1 MSVAPPAGADRLAR
15 LEERARALALEKSY
29 LELVVRLMAR
39 VGTTSG
45 VDDAVRTLL
54 HNVLD
59 VIGGTNILLHYRLDD
74 LFHSV
79 DVYGE
84 RTTARELADPLV
96 VEAFE
101 RRVPIEREGAFSETR
116 MTTPEFTKSYT
127 WVYPL
132 LAGAEVVGVLEM
144 QHLHMGMRG
153 LHAHLPVFFNYAAQI
168 LKNEVSTYARLK
180 AANDGLVA
188 ANAAL
193 RDEVAVRE
201 RAEEELRRAK
211 EGLEHR
217 VAERTRALWETN
229 RSLHTQLAERLR
241 TEDALSRLNA
251 ELGAFNRVLGA
262 AATGL
267 PARELVALAGAELCA
282 ALGLG
287 HGFALLIEEAAGARA
302 DVVAWGAAAQREPDT
317 VAGCLTHACL
327 DRLLDAGP
335 VLAVEVADA
344 DERARKLA
352 AVFPSVP
359 ARSLLA
365 VPLGLDGVALGC
377 LVAFSTEAW
386 AFSPHD
392 LELAARIGEQV
403 AGALARQRAQADAR
417 RLRVAMEQTP
427 ESVVI
432 TDDRT
437 RILYVNPAFTASTG
451 YDRSEV
457 VGRIPGEFK
466 SGLHDTQFYR
476 QMWSTLLSGAT
487 WHGRIVNRR
496 KNGELFTE
504 DVVIVP
510 VRDAPGRAVNY
521 VALKRDVTDDL
532 AREQQVRH
540 AQRLEGV
547 GQLAGGIAH
556 DFNNLL
562 GVIFLQLDEL
572 HRDASLPLHVVEGLD
587 HVRGAAER
595 AARLTRQLLSFGR
608 RQAMTLRTH
617 DLNDL
622 VARYVTRLRRLLPP
636 AVSLAF
642 EPAAGALPISG
653 DAALVEQVL
662 SSLCENARDVLP
674 EGGTITLR
682 SGVAEHGD
690 PGPGRPAQARPG
702 PFAWV
707 SVGDTGPG
715 MTDEVRA
722 HLFEPFFTTKDV
734 GRGTGLGL
742 ATAYGIVSQHHGW
755 IDVDSALGKG
765 STFTVHLP
773 LAVEAAVAPAP
784 GPTTR
789 PETRQP
795 TILLVEDEPGIR
807 RLAQKCLEH
816 LGYRVVT
823 APDGVQALQRWDEE
837 HGHVDLLLTDIV
849 MPMGLSGV
857 ELAQRVR
864 HLAPALPVVVMSG
877 YAADVVREG
886 GAIGPDYEFLGKPF
900 TVGQLDAAVRKALAA
915 SAPKAPDQG

>member
-1 MSVAPPAGADRLAR
+1 MSVPPADADRLAR
-15 LEERARALALEKSY
+15 LEARARSLALEKSY
-29 LELVVRLMAR
+29 LELVVRLMSR
-39 VGTTSG
+39 VGAASG

-74 LFHSV
+74 VFHSV

-84 RTTARELADPLV
+84 HTTADELADPLV
-96 VEAFE
+96 VEAFA
-101 RRVPIEREGAFSETR
+101 RRVPIEREGAFSDTR
-116 MTTPEFTKSYT
+116 MTTPAFTKSYT
-127 WVYPL
+127 WAYPL
-132 LAGAEVVGVLEM
+132 LAGTEVVGVLEM
-144 QHLHMGMRG
+144 QHLHMGMRD

-180 AANDGLVA
+180 AAHDDLVA

-193 RDEVAVRE
+193 RDQIAVRE

-217 VAERTRALWETN
+217 VAERTRALWEAN
-229 RSLHTQLAERLR
+229 RSLHTQLAERR
-241 TEDALSRLNA
+241 RAEDALSRLNA
-251 ELGAFNRVLGA
+251 ALGALNRVLGGV
-262 AATGL
+262 ATGL

-282 ALGLG
+282 VLGLG
-287 HGFALLIEEAAGARA
+287 HGFALLIEETAGARA
-302 DVVAWGAAAQREPDT
+302 EVVAWGAAAQHAPDPD
-317 VAGCLTHACL
+317 AACLTHACL
-327 DRLLDAGP
+327 DRLLAAGP
-335 VLAVEVADA
+335 VLAVEAADA
-344 DERARKLA
+344 DERAAPLV
-352 AVFPSVP
+352 AVLPSVP
-359 ARSLLA
+359 VHSLLA
-365 VPLGLDGVALGC
+365 VPLGFDGVALGC
-377 LVAFSTEAW
+377 LVASSAEPW

-417 RLRVAMEQTP
+417 RLRAAMEQVP

-432 TDDRT
+432 TDDHA
-437 RILYVNPAFTASTG
+437 RILYVNPAFTAVTG
-451 YDRSEV
+451 YERGEV
-457 VGRIPGEFK
+457 VGRTPGEFK
-466 SGLHDTQFYR
+466 SGLHDADFYR
-476 QMWSTLLSGAT
+476 QMWSALLSGAT

-521 VALKRDVTDDL
+521 VALKRDITDDL
-532 AREQQVRH
+532 AREQQLRQ

-572 HRDASLPLHVVEGLD
+572 QREAGLSAHVTEGLH

-608 RQAMTLRTH
+608 RQAMSVRTH

-622 VARYVTRLRRLLPP
+622 VGRYVTRLRRLLLPT
-636 AVSLAF
+636 VSLAF
-642 EPAAGALPISG
+642 EPAGGALPVSG
-653 DAALVEQVL
+653 DTALLEQVL
-662 SSLCENARDVLP
+662 ASLCENARDVLP
-674 EGGTITLR
+674 DGGTITLR
-682 SGVAEHGD
+682 TGVEEFGD
-690 PGPGRPAQARPG
+690 TVPSWPVQARAG
-702 PFAWV
+702 RFAWV
-707 SVGDTGPG
+707 SVGDNGPG
-715 MTDEVRA
+715 MSDEVQS

-734 GRGTGLGL
+734 GQGSGLGL

-755 IDVDSALGKG
+755 IDVDSVVGRG

-773 LAVEAAVAPAP
+773 LVVEAPVTPGRPPAA
-784 GPTTR
+784 R
-789 PETRQP
+789 PEGRPP
-795 TILLVEDEPGIR
+795 TVLLVEDEPGIR
-807 RLAQKCLEH
+807 RLAQRCLEH
-816 LGYRVVT
+816 LGHRVIA
-823 APDGVQALQRWDEE
+823 APDGAEALRLWEQE
-837 HGHVDLLLTDIV
+837 HGQVDLLLTDVV
-849 MPMGLSGV
+849 MPMGVSGV
-857 ELAQRVR
+857 ELAQRLR
-864 HLAPALPVVVMSG
+864 QQAPTLPVIVMSG

-900 TVGQLDAAVRKALAA
+900 TVSQLGLAVTKALT
-915 SAPKAPDQG
+915 SSSPGAPDQG